1 MTGMDK
7 GVVQVHRRAAVAWV
21 MLNRPET
28 LNAINEEVRRELPR
42 LLLELDEDPEVRVI
56 VLRGAGNR
64 AFCVGADLKEK
75 RPAIVPPHTR
85 GLAWIEAIAGV
96 RKPIIASIH
105 GFCLGGGLEIAL
117 TCDVRIASADAIFAL
132 PEPSLGLIPG
142 GGATQRLPRLIGLGR
157 ALHLLLTAERIDA
170 AAAHRLG
177 IITQIAS
184 TREALQE
191 DTDRLASRIAS
202 LAPLAIRAAKQA
214 AVAGLELN
222 LFEGLKLE
230 GELFV
235 ELLSTADSAE
245 AAAAFTD
252 KRKPNF
258 TGS

>member
-105 GFCLGGGLEIAL
+105 GFCL
-117 TCDVRIASADAIFAL
+117 
-132 PEPSLGLIPG
+132 
-142 GGATQRLPRLIGLGR
+142 
-157 ALHLLLTAERIDA
+157 
-170 AAAHRLG
+170 
-177 IITQIAS
+177 
-184 TREALQE
+184 
-191 DTDRLASRIAS
+191 
-202 LAPLAIRAAKQA
+202 
-214 AVAGLELN
+214 
-222 LFEGLKLE
+222 
-230 GELFV
+230 
-235 ELLSTADSAE
+235 
-245 AAAAFTD
+245 
-252 KRKPNF
+252 
-258 TGS
+258 